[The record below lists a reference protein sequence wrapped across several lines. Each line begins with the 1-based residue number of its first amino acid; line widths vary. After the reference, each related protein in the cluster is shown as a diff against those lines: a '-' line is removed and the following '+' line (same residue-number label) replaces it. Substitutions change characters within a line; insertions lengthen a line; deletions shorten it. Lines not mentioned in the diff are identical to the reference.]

1 MKSYI
6 LVSISL
12 LLCSCQAKLPV
23 NVPELSDGNPTTCFV
38 GTEGVNKVI
47 FNEQYTVPIQSY
59 KIYSSGETPVHDP
72 CAWILKGSYD
82 GKNWVVVDER
92 KDQTFCS
99 RYQEIL
105 CSITKPSNYK
115 QPR

>member
-38 GTEGVNKVI
+38 GTEGVNKVFPSKVI
-47 FNEQYTVPIQSY
+47 KSIRPARRLYMIRVPGY
-59 KIYSSGETPVHDP
+59 
-72 CAWILKGSYD
+72 
-82 GKNWVVVDER
+82 
-92 KDQTFCS
+92 
-99 RYQEIL
+99 
-105 CSITKPSNYK
+105 
-115 QPR
+115 